1 MIAVNQENKDIRMKQ
16 IKPWIVATIL
26 GFSSLA
32 VNAFASMSIAV
43 DAAESI
49 AVDAAELEGNLPDP
63 TVFSEPDFNF
73 TDCNGKP
80 FNTKDINN
88 SIQTE
93 EQTACYA
100 QGIVNTK
107 FDFDG
112 EGKALRS
119 VLQLS
124 QFEKNQLLDNAKS
137 ADPRAVYA
145 LFVYMTVTE
154 LSEYNHLL
162 DYNDQ

>member
-26 GFSSLA
+26 GFSFLA
-32 VNAFASMSIAV
+32 VNAFASM
-43 DAAESI
+43 SI

-93 EQTACYA
+93 EQAVCYA
-100 QGIVNTK
+100 QGIMNTK
-107 FDFDG
+107 FAFDG
-112 EGKALRS
+112 KGKALRS
-119 VLQLS
+119 VLELS
-124 QFEKNQLLDNAKS
+124 EFEKNQLLDNAKS

-145 LFVYMTVTE
+145 LFVYMTADE
-154 LSEYNHLL
+154 LPEYNYLL
-162 DYNDQ
+162 DSNDQ